1 MNNSKNFYVWN
12 TDKSNIVR
20 RNVQMCHLKGVYFVQ
35 YPTSYAAW
43 TGNVHFSWNYFISL
57 IVCIFQKYL
66 SSGCYSW
73 TIMIKYSRKLCINKG
88 FKMTTSQGRANIS
101 PILFHLNCRKY
112 LKLLNCRKYVVN
124 ISKNCCY
131 LSFRPWVILLVHG
144 WGSWFKVLVNHYY
157 SLSSFNPFSCHSV
170 ALLSHNALALREKKK
185 KSFTHSHSRR

>member
-1 MNNSKNFYVWN
+1 MNNSKDFYVWN

-43 TGNVHFSWNYFISL
+43 TGNVHFRWNYFISL

-88 FKMTTSQGRANIS
+88 FKMTTSQGHANIS

-170 ALLSHNALALREKKK
+170 ALLSHNALALRKKK
-185 KSFTHSHSRR
+185 IFYTLT